1 VARVRVP
8 PNQVF
13 EIMKALERQLTG
25 WEQETGRRPK
35 STPPGEAGT

>member
-1 VARVRVP
+1 VP

-35 STPPGEAGT
+35 PAAPPSEAGT